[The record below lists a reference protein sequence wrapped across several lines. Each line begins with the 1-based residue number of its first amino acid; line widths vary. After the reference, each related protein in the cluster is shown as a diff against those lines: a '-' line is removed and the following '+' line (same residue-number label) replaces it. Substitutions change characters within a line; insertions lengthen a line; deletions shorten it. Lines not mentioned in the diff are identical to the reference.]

1 MTDPTRCGL
10 YADWSDDAWH
20 VGPSSEAIAHVGD
33 FYVLDDSDY
42 GVWLVVRRYY
52 VDDDYAGI
60 SDEHRAIWADGANDA
75 IPELGEFA
83 TFSEAVTFVHS
94 LMTDNERT
102 D

>member
-10 YADWSDDAWH
+10 NADWIDDAWH
-20 VGPSSEAIAHVGD
+20 VGPSSEANVNGGD

-42 GVWLVVRRYY
+42 GVWLVVRRFY

-83 TFSEAVTFVHS
+83 SFSEAVNFARS